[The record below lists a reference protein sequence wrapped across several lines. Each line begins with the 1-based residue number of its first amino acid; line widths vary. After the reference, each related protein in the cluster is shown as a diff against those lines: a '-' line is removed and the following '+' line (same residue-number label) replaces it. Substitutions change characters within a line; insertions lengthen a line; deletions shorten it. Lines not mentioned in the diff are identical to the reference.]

1 MTQASAPG
9 FLRRLLSML
18 YESLMLIAVLFIASF
33 IFHLLFQDT
42 SSILFRPVFQ
52 LYLLLVAGIYFI
64 WFWTHG
70 GQTLPMQTWKLRVVG
85 ADGQRV
91 HLKQALARYL
101 FAVAGV
107 SLLGCGIIW
116 ALFDRDHQFL
126 HDRLAGT
133 RIEIVS
139 TNSSLGGSPDR

>member
-9 FLRRLLSML
+9 FVRRLLSML

-33 IFHLLFQDT
+33 IFHLLFRDT
-42 SSILFRPVFQ
+42 GSILFRPVFQ
-52 LYLLLVAGIYFI
+52 LYLLFVAGTYFI

-70 GQTLPMQTWKLRVVG
+70 GQTLPMQTWKLRVVT
-85 ADGQRV
+85 ADGRGV
-91 HLKQALARYL
+91 HFKQALARYL
-101 FAVAGV
+101 FAIVGIF
-107 SLLGCGIIW
+107 LLGGGIIW

-133 RIEIVS
+133 RIENVK
-139 TNSSLGGSPDR
+139 RQ